1 MKAHLPIRQHGGTLL
16 VTGPLGLTEYWQ
28 PAKRLQDAL
37 GERIL
42 ANVLREEAIEVGGRV
57 VPLAYGRRKIA
68 KLNKEVAVDPAT
80 GLASKQIAQL
90 HEVQLRQGRL
100 LWCGLPVE
108 MNDREEALHVLYSH
122 VLEQCRVEPELT
134 WHKGGGLAGI
144 YGRKLSFRE
153 GALYIFVSEYAY
165 NADIMVQDPA
175 TGRTYEFVLET
186 ERSVMFATDLTGKV
200 QQVYRPDEV
209 SIIFG

>member
-1 MKAHLPIRQHGGTLL
+1 M
-16 VTGPLGLTEYWQ
+16 
-28 PAKRLQDAL
+28 
-37 GERIL
+37 
-42 ANVLREEAIEVGGRV
+42 LREEAIEVGGRV

>member
-1 MKAHLPIRQHGGTLL
+1 M
-16 VTGPLGLTEYWQ
+16 TGPLGLTEYWQ

-80 GLASKQIAQL
+80 GLASKQFAQL

>member
-1 MKAHLPIRQHGGTLL
+1 M
-16 VTGPLGLTEYWQ
+16 TGPLGLTEYWQ

-80 GLASKQIAQL
+80 GLASKQLAQL

>member
-1 MKAHLPIRQHGGTLL
+1 MPIRQHGGTLL

>member
-1 MKAHLPIRQHGGTLL
+1 M
-16 VTGPLGLTEYWQ
+16 TGPLGLTEYWQ

>member
-1 MKAHLPIRQHGGTLL
+1 M
-16 VTGPLGLTEYWQ
+16 TGPLGLTEYWQ

-153 GALYIFVSEYAY
+153 GACTFSCRNTPITPTLWYKTL
-165 NADIMVQDPA
+165 QPA
-175 TGRTYEFVLET
+175 GPTSSFWKPSVRLCLLQISLARCSKYTVRT
-186 ERSVMFATDLTGKV
+186 K
-200 QQVYRPDEV
+200 
-209 SIIFG
+209 